1 MAMHDDS
8 FGTLSDDSEIEKEF
22 EANLVND
29 NDPYQMKN
37 KGMTIHEFH
46 VNGKKESPQVK
57 HHNTNKNQRVSLK
70 ERHLSSDM
78 RVGGSF
84 KQYDSNSNFV
94 VQHSISSSNG
104 KAYNMKERLAPRLQ

>member
-1 MAMHDDS
+1 MAMNDDS
-8 FGTLSDDSEIEKEF
+8 FESLSDDSEIEKEL

-29 NDPYQMKN
+29 NDPYQMKS

-46 VNGKKESPQVK
+46 TSSKKESPKVNC
-57 HHNTNKNQRVSLK
+57 HNTSKNHRVSLK

-84 KQYDSNSNFV
+84 KQYDNANNFV
-94 VQHSISSSNG
+94 VQHSISGSNG
-104 KAYNMKERLAPRLQ
+104 KVNNMKEHLAPRLQ